1 MDNLIKQNK
10 IVLSCFYKKKKKKIA
25 KGLAARFLLP
35 VLHEPCGPTLVLGV
49 HEIAIYARFE
59 RFSMLKKP
67 NFNSVLGFCSL
78 TSQSGLGLRALLT
91 SSLPLILSGLATRK
105 GKYFHARV
113 ILLLFSLKNQK
124 LGTGFSYSHLR
135 IHDFFK
141 EFLITVFVVCKIR
154 KLVSLYIYNVL
165 RSFKTVLVFC

>member
-1 MDNLIKQNK
+1 M
-10 IVLSCFYKKKKKKIA
+10 
-25 KGLAARFLLP
+25 AARFLLP

-49 HEIAIYARFE
+49 HEIAIYARFG

-105 GKYFHARV
+105 GKSFHARV

-124 LGTGFSYSHLR
+124 LGKGFNYSHLR

-141 EFLITVFVVCKIR
+141 EFLVIVFVVCEIR
-154 KLVSLYIYNVL
+154 KSWTCKSLSLSLSLYIYIYIYML
-165 RSFKTVLVFC
+165 F